1 MIREVQVVVEE
12 TVRKGWA
19 RVIMAVAVLIAIYLI
34 SSLLFSF
41 WPFSSAARV
50 VQKVTSAEAII
61 GNYEW
66 FYSMKAEID
75 ATRMKYQIAEKS
87 KLSEADGILMVLN
100 SMIAEY
106 NAKSRMK
113 SRNLWKASDL
123 PYQIELEAKE

>member
-1 MIREVQVVVEE
+1 
-12 TVRKGWA
+12 
-19 RVIMAVAVLIAIYLI
+19 
-34 SSLLFSF
+34 
-41 WPFSSAARV
+41 V

-66 FYSMKAEID
+66 FYSMKSEID

>member
-1 MIREVQVVVEE
+1 MGEFQDAVEE
-12 TVRKGWA
+12 TVGKGWA
-19 RVIMAVAVLIAIYLI
+19 RVIMVVVVLIAIYII
-34 SSLLFSF
+34 SALLFSF
-41 WPFSSAARV
+41 WPFRSAARV
-50 VQKVTSAEAII
+50 VQKVTSAEAIV

-75 ATRMKYQIAEKS
+75 ATRMKYLIAEKS